1 MGFSSYKCV
10 GCDAPLVSHW
20 GFEDDRLPDK
30 VKFLQRG
37 VRVFED
43 GATVRGEWTGYSSL
57 KVVELYDGEFKGVEI
72 EDDVCHIGGKR
83 KPIKVH
89 LVEFTEKPCMY
100 HEECW
105 ENLGRPKKYIAS
117 ASAECQGYFFD
128 SRKLRKSKPAKG

>member
-30 VKFLQRG
+30 VNFLQRG
-37 VRVFED
+37 VRVFKD
-43 GATVRGEWTGYSSL
+43 GRTVRGEYTGYSSL
-57 KVVELYDGEFKGVEI
+57 KVVELYDGEFEDVEI
-72 EDDVCHIGGKR
+72 VDAFYAKDG
-83 KPIKVH
+83 KVH

-117 ASAECQGYFFD
+117 ANAECQGYFFN
-128 SRKLRKSKPAKG
+128 SNELRKSKPAKG